1 MKTSL
6 KHNDIVVM
14 YHILKELSESQGCS
28 LRITMRKLAEICNL
42 TISKVR
48 TAVKHLIK
56 AELISKSSA
65 NRCTKISVLDDSLL
79 MGFYKISKNC
89 TLKNSVAEQIEF
101 NDVM

>member
-6 KHNDIVVM
+6 KHNDT
-14 YHILKELSESQGCS
+14 ILLYNILEQMSKTKTCTLI
-28 LRITMRKLAEICNL
+28 ITQRKLAEICNL
-42 TISKVR
+42 TLSKIR

-79 MGFYKISKNC
+79 MGFYKISKNR
-89 TLKNSVAEQIEF
+89 TLKNTVTAQIEF

>member
-14 YHILKELSESQGCS
+14 YHILKQLSESQGCS

-42 TISKVR
+42 TISKIR
-48 TAVKHLIK
+48 TAINHLIK

-65 NRCTKISVLDDSLL
+65 NRCIKISVLDDSLL
-79 MGFYKISKNC
+79 MGFYKISKNR
-89 TLKNSVAEQIEF
+89 TLKNTVAEQIEF

>member
-1 MKTSL
+1 MKNSL
-6 KHNDIVVM
+6 KHNDT
-14 YHILKELSESQGCS
+14 ILLYNILEQMSKTKTCTLI
-28 LRITMRKLAEICNL
+28 ITQRKLAEICNL
-42 TISKVR
+42 TISKIR
-48 TAVKHLIK
+48 TAMNHLIK

-79 MGFYKISKNC
+79 MGFYKISKNR